1 MKLLLALNYKF
12 ITKDAYQLI
21 KLLEEQ
27 DKNHVI
33 EGYEMMVDCKKEQE
47 MEYLEHLVHMAKE
60 KGYLLQVHSSSYSD
74 INLQKKFL
82 DKIEEYALFLGYSV
96 NIVFHPLT
104 EEDEVLALE
113 KTNEMMGELL
123 IYCYQRRYHLTLSLE
138 NLEHRRN
145 QVRLD
150 KDEIVPVLY
159 NNIDLK
165 YTYDIGHEF
174 RDYGQITDVDVLLL
188 ERLNNVHLFRN
199 DLTRTHLPLTDCD
212 QDKEKW
218 VKALLYLKQNNYCG
232 SIVLEYDFYQIEGT
246 SFEEKFMNYIRHAEF
261 VKQYL

>member
-21 KLLEEQ
+21 RLLEEQ

-33 EGYEMMVDCKKEQE
+33 AGYEMMVDCKKEEE
-47 MEYLEHLVHMAKE
+47 MDYLDHLVHLAKE

-74 INLQKKFL
+74 IMLQKEFL
-82 DKIEEYALFLGYSV
+82 DKIEKHALFLGYPV
-96 NIVFHPLT
+96 NIVFHHLT
-104 EEDEVLALE
+104 EENEMLALE

-123 IYCYQRRYHLTLSLE
+123 IYCYQKGYHLTLSLE

-145 QVRLD
+145 IIRLD
-150 KDEIVPVLY
+150 KDEIVPILY

-174 RDYGQITDVDVLLL
+174 RDYGQITDVDALLV

-199 DLTRTHLPLTDCD
+199 DLDKTHLPLTDSD
-212 QDKEKW
+212 PDKDKW
-218 VKALLYLKQNNYCG
+218 VKALLYLKQNGYSG
-232 SIVLEYDFYQIEGT
+232 SVVLEYDFYRIEGN
-246 SFEEKFMNYIRHAEF
+246 SFEEKFINYIRHAEF